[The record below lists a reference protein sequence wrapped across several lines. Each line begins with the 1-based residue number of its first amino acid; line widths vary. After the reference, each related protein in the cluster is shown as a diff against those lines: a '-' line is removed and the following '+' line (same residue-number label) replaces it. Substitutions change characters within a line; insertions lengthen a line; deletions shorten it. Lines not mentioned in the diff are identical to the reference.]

1 MKGEKMKTINFYK
14 KDKLIFSVYAESL
27 EDVLKSPLSY
37 FPNYTQDVIITDI
50 SYQYPIYKDD
60 TLREMTKEEKVRAG
74 IGVTL
79 DDGEIIKDKKIIVVP
94 KPQGNS
100 KYLSWNKE
108 KGLWLLDNE
117 REYQDYMNLIDDLK
131 EKSLDYGFDYKVDGK
146 EHRQKCRDKDITLLA
161 SNVTF
166 MLAEKTVYGKEKPI
180 TWYFEDNFGIELDLE
195 KSLVLASFGKTFTQS
210 VYDTEHYFKTKV
222 NPKELTKAEF
232 ESKRKEIHSKL
243 ANG

>member
-1 MKGEKMKTINFYK
+1 MKTINFYK

>member
-1 MKGEKMKTINFYK
+1 MKTINFYK
-14 KDKLIFSVYAESL
+14 KEKLIFSVYAESL

-37 FPNYTQDVIITDI
+37 FQGYTQDMIITDI
-50 SYQYPIYKDD
+50 TYQYPIYKDD
-60 TLREMTKEEKVRAG
+60 VLREMTKEEKVRAN
-74 IGVTL
+74 IDVQL
-79 DDGEIIKDKKIIVVP
+79 DDGEIIKDKKIITVP
-94 KPQGNS
+94 KPSGNQ

-131 EKSLDYGFDYKVDGK
+131 AKSLAYGFDYKVEGK

-166 MLAEKTVYGKEKPI
+166 MLAEKSVLGKEKPI
-180 TWYFEDNFGIELDLE
+180 TWYFEDNFGLKLDLE
-195 KSLVLASFGKTFTQS
+195 QSLILASYGKTFTQS

-222 NPKELTKAEF
+222 NPKEVTKAQF
-232 ESKRKEIHSKL
+232 ESKRKEIHNAL
-243 ANG
+243 AKG